1 MTGIYLTGD
10 SPSDT
15 KSVQVSALQPMIIRG
30 PQRLTPGLLTF
41 LNVGQRD
48 RQRGIEAV
56 QLCRPARAALVAVG
70 RAPISAADPA
80 RPPRPAPGG
89 AHAICVF
96 SRAGACAASA

>member
-15 KSVQVSALQPMIIRG
+15 KSVQVSAPQPMIIRG

-41 LNVGQRD
+41 LNVDQRD
-48 RQRGIEAV
+48 RRQGIEAV
-56 QLCRPARAALVAVG
+56 QLCLPERAGLVAEVRAAIDA
-70 RAPISAADPA
+70 AEQASA
-80 RPPRPAPGG
+80 PRPEPGG